1 MKNNAVENF
10 KNGYSCSE
18 AIVKAAADNELVTQ
32 NLLPLATPF
41 SGGISSGCLCGAVA
55 GMQLV
60 IGAKM
65 GRLDNTTSPNEA
77 KKLAKLAMDKF
88 KEKHKV
94 TCCKALTAG
103 LDMMSP
109 ERKQHCCTLVND
121 CAVILEE
128 LCNTHCQLQ

>member
-1 MKNNAVENF
+1 MKTKALENF

-18 AIVKAAADNELVTQ
+18 AIVKAAADYGLVDST
-32 NLLPLATPF
+32 LIKIATPF

-60 IGAKM
+60 IGALK

-77 KKLAKLAMDKF
+77 KTTAKLAMDKF
-88 KEKHKV
+88 KELHKY

-103 LDMMSP
+103 LDMASP
-109 ERKQHCCTLVND
+109 ERKQNCCKLVND
-121 CAVILEE
+121 CAEILESI
-128 LCNTHCQLQ
+128 CKTPV

>member
-1 MKNNAVENF
+1 MQNKAVENF

-18 AIVKAAADNELVTQ
+18 AIVKAAADCGIVNH
-32 NLLPLATPF
+32 NLIPIATPF

-60 IGAKM
+60 IGATK
-65 GRLDNTTSPNEA
+65 GRNDNSTSPAEA
-77 KKLAKLAMDKF
+77 KAMAKLAMDKF

-103 LDMMSP
+103 LEMGSA
-109 ERKQHCCTLVND
+109 ERKQNCCKLVND
-121 CAVILEE
+121 CAEILEE
-128 LCNTHCQLQ
+128 IYKVHV